1 MQTAGLSDREP
12 VALSVVD
19 SAVTVALSPFSHD
32 SISGPHI
39 SDQLRFAW
47 ADSKALLA
55 ASVAAPRSLPSTN
68 FLNCQEQKSKQNNY
82 NEMLRSMNAHV
93 VI

>member
-19 SAVTVALSPFSHD
+19 SAVGSVALSPFSHD

-39 SDQLRFAW
+39 SDHLRFSW
-47 ADSKALLA
+47 ADSMALFA
-55 ASVAAPRSLPSTN
+55 ASAATPNSLSSTN
-68 FLNCQEQKSKQNNY
+68 FLNCKE
-82 NEMLRSMNAHV
+82 
-93 VI
+93 